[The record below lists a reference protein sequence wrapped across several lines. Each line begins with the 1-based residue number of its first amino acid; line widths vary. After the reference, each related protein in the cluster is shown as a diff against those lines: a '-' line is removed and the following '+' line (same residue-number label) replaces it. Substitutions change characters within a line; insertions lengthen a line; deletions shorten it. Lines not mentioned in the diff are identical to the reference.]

1 MQYQQTPQGLAS
13 MFDANVS
20 NGGGSIAYT
29 PSMMQMLGNQQY
41 ADQMTQQDQARQLDF
56 DTQND
61 PLKLARSS
69 LDNQTLQAHLPGIQ
83 ADSAI
88 KQRTNSNAAATND
101 QLLQSMRD
109 KFTNEQINSHVE
121 NAASAGTL
129 MSQLAV
135 DARNNPLGAKDRVR
149 QALIANGHGDAWHPD
164 WSGADVAPG
173 QFAKE
178 LDDYGRQ
185 MQETSSALRSKMQVQ
200 DLKNTGLLSVA
211 QEKTKA
217 EQEKSASR
225 EKIAKGL
232 FENRLAVAQT
242 KESEQSYGVEL
253 TKLAQQETD
262 PVKANEY
269 LARANEA
276 LINASR
282 LASASAGVVT
292 APKADINKLGIGS
305 NPPAPMPTVAARP
318 VAAPMPNP
326 SPQASS
332 PSASA
337 PKATKQY
344 MAGSPEAQ
352 EWIERAQRANP
363 TMQPRDI
370 MLEGY
375 KQGILK

>member
-13 MFDANVS
+13 MFNADVS
-20 NGGGSIAYT
+20 NGGGSIAST

-41 ADQMTQQDQARQLDF
+41 ADQMTQQDQARQLSY
-56 DTQND
+56 DTAND
-61 PLKLARSS
+61 PLKLQRSS

-109 KFTNEQINSHVE
+109 KFTNEEINSHVE

-149 QALIANGHGDAWHPD
+149 QALIANGHGDAWNSD

-292 APKADINKLGIGS
+292 APKADINKIGIKS
-305 NPPAPMPTVAARP
+305 NPPAPMPTVAPR
-318 VAAPMPNP
+318 AAAVQPTP
-326 SPQASS
+326 SL
-332 PSASA
+332 ASA
-337 PKATKQY
+337 PQGATQQHIAALK
-344 MAGSPEAQ
+344 
-352 EWIERAQRANP
+352 ANP
-363 TMQPRDI
+363 NAMINGHSVSWWFDQKF
-370 MLEGY
+370 G
-375 KQGILK
+375 QGAAAKALGQ